1 MIRNFSDR
9 PPLTHSFN
17 VQVGVFM
24 GVDNNFSEVSGIS
37 KHFESEKFYSGG
49 DNGVQYNL
57 ASKTSHDPLVP
68 KRGVIPSSSMLYEW
82 CNLMVNGGVLNFIVP
97 MPIFISLLDENGVSQ
112 VSWIF
117 SNAYPTDLEL
127 SEFNAGENN
136 IAIETITFA
145 YSWFER
151 IPI

>member
-1 MIRNFSDR
+1 MDEFVR
-9 PPLTHSFN
+9 PIKDLSF
-17 VQVGVFM
+17 
-24 GVDNNFSEVSGIS
+24 D
-37 KHFESEKFYSGG
+37 
-49 DNGVQYNL
+49 
-57 ASKTSHDPLVP
+57 
-68 KRGVIPSSSMLYEW
+68 
-82 CNLMVNGGVLNFIVP
+82 
-97 MPIFISLLDENGVSQ
+97 
-112 VSWIF
+112 F

>member
-1 MIRNFSDR
+1 
-9 PPLTHSFN
+9 
-17 VQVGVFM
+17 
-24 GVDNNFSEVSGIS
+24 
-37 KHFESEKFYSGG
+37 
-49 DNGVQYNL
+49 
-57 ASKTSHDPLVP
+57 
-68 KRGVIPSSSMLYEW
+68 
-82 CNLMVNGGVLNFIVP
+82 